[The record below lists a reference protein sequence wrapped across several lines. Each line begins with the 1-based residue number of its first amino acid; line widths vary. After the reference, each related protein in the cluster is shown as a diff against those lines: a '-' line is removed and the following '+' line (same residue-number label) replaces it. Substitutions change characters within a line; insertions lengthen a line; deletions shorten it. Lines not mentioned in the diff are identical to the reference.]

1 MTGRKEVNPMNMK
14 KAAIL
19 LVTMSLAGSLLAGC
33 GNSGN
38 SSAPGSSS
46 ETQDK
51 TVEPMKETYFI
62 FDTVVN
68 IKIYDNRATKKN
80 LDEIGV
86 LLKQIDY
93 QISRNN
99 ENSEIY
105 KVNANAGIAPVQVS
119 KETFDL
125 VAYAVD
131 YAKRSEGL
139 LDPTIGRLVGLWN
152 IGHEGAHVPAPEDI
166 AAMQKLCDYHK
177 LELNEAKHELY
188 LTEKGMDI
196 DLGSYGKGY
205 AADRVYDYLA
215 DQGFHSA
222 IIDLGGNIFAMG
234 QKPGGKDWNI
244 GIQDPDQERGKP
256 IGTVPVNDK
265 TVVTAG
271 IYERYFIEDGKMYS
285 HILDPKTG
293 YPVDNNISSVTIIT
307 DSSTDADTMDTALVL
322 MGVEKGLKFAESIP
336 NTEVLFITKDKKLY
350 ASPGFKKLLNKT
362 NDSYTY
368 AN

>member
-1 MTGRKEVNPMNMK
+1 MTGRKEVNPMNLK

-19 LVTMSLAGSLLAGC
+19 LLTMSIVGSLLAGC
-33 GNSGN
+33 GSSGN
-38 SSAPGSSS
+38 KTAPGSSS
-46 ETQDK
+46 ESQNQ

-68 IKIYDNRATKKN
+68 IKIYDKRATKKN
-80 LDEIGV
+80 LEEIGD
-86 LLKQIDY
+86 LLKEIDY

-99 ENSEIY
+99 ENSEIS

-119 KETFDL
+119 KYTFDL
-125 VAYAVD
+125 VAFAVK
-131 YAKRSEGL
+131 YAKLSDGL

-152 IGHEGAHVPAPEDI
+152 IGHEGAHVPAAADI

-188 LTEKGMDI
+188 LTEKGLEI
-196 DLGSYGKGY
+196 ELGSYGKGY

-222 IIDLGGNIFAMG
+222 IIDLGGNVYAMG

-271 IYERYFIEDGKMYS
+271 IYERYFVENGKMYP
-285 HILDPKTG
+285 HIINPKTG
-293 YPVDNNISSVTIIT
+293 YPVDNNISSVTLIT
-307 DSSTDADTMDTALVL
+307 DSSTLADTVDTALVL
-322 MGVEKGLKFAESIP
+322 MGVEEGLKFAETIP

>member
-1 MTGRKEVNPMNMK
+1 MNMK

-19 LVTMSLAGSLLAGC
+19 LVTMSIVGSLLAGC

-38 SSAPGSSS
+38 NASPSS
-46 ETQDK
+46 ESEAQTLD
-51 TVEPMKETYFI
+51 PMKETFFI

-68 IKIYDNRATKKN
+68 IKIYDKRATKKN
-80 LDEIGV
+80 FDELGD
-86 LLKQIDY
+86 LLKQIDNK
-93 QISRNN
+93 INRMN
-99 ENSEIY
+99 EHSEIY

-119 KETFDL
+119 KDTFDL
-125 VAYAVD
+125 VAYAVE

-139 LDPTIGRLVGLWN
+139 LDPTIGRLVSLWN
-152 IGHEGAHVPAPEDI
+152 IGHEGAHVPSPEDI
-166 AAMQKLCDYHK
+166 AAMQKLCDYRK

-188 LTEKGMDI
+188 LTEKGMEI

-205 AADRVYDYLA
+205 AADLVYDYLA
-215 DQGFHSA
+215 DQGFDSA
-222 IIDLGGNIFAMG
+222 IIDLGGNVYAMG

-244 GIQDPDQERGKP
+244 GIQDPDQQRGKP

-271 IYERYFIEDGKMYS
+271 IYERYFIEDDKMYP
-285 HILDPKTG
+285 HILNPKTG

-322 MGVEKGLKFAESIP
+322 MGVEKGLEFAESIP

-350 ASPGFKKLLNKT
+350 ASPGFKKLLKKT